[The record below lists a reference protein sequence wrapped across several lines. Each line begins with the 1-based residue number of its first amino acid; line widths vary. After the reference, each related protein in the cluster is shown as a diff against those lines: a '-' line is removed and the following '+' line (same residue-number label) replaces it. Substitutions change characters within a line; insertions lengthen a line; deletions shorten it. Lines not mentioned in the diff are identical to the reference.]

1 LGEFFGPCEL
11 LVKFGRGAGFAC
23 HRQREAVTVF
33 GNSLDGIPAQ
43 RFSQATYDIREVGF
57 AYECAGPQ
65 RVRQFFLRDKTLGFR
80 EQAEQ
85 SKASKLL
92 GWMETARLCI
102 SEGAETG
109 EAQNRRS
116 DKRWFRGFD
125 FPLNFRAPRLGF
137 SAVPLPDLF
146 P

>member
-85 SKASKLL
+85 SIKTFGLD
-92 GWMETARLCI
+92 G
-102 SEGAETG
+102 
-109 EAQNRRS
+109 NRRAFAYQKALRRVKLKIAEAIS
-116 DKRWFRGFD
+116 GGFAGLI
-125 FPLNFRAPRLGF
+125 FL
-137 SAVPLPDLF
+137 
-146 P
+146 